1 MNAPAPF
8 RPKVDVHFFKDP
20 RSRAFGTRELVG
32 RTARFKR
39 VWTTRKEP
47 LDQGQEGE
55 CVGFSLA
62 GELAAKPYS
71 WEVSNST
78 GSRIFDWARDIDQLE
93 GRFFPEG
100 ATVIAGAKA
109 IRKAGAVSKY
119 GWNFG
124 IDDTINWIVRRG
136 PVVLGINW
144 YESMY
149 ETTHQ
154 GLVMADGP
162 IAGGHAIMANGYWP
176 AHPIFGDVL
185 VLTNSWG
192 RLWGLG
198 GRGYL
203 PVETADRLLKE
214 DGESLAL
221 VDLLARPI

>member
-1 MNAPAPF
+1 MTSANPHPI
-8 RPKVDVHFFKDP
+8 VDVHLFKDP
-20 RSRAFGTRELVG
+20 RSRSYGTRELLG
-32 RTARFKR
+32 RTPRFKR

-55 CVGFSLA
+55 CVGFSMA
-62 GELAAKPYS
+62 GELAARPHAYD
-71 WEVSNST
+71 VTDAT
-78 GSRIFDWARDIDQLE
+78 GRKIFAAAREIDRSE
-93 GRFFPEG
+93 GRYYDDG

-109 IRKAGAVSKY
+109 CQRAKYFRSY

-124 IDDTINWIVRRG
+124 IDDTINWIIRRG

-149 ETTHQ
+149 ETSVG
-154 GLVMADGP
+154 GLIMADGP
-162 IAGGHAIMANGYWP
+162 IAGGHAIVANGFWP
-176 AHPIFGDVL
+176 SHPVFGDVL

-192 RLWGLG
+192 RAWGIN

-214 DGESLAL
+214 EGESLAV
-221 VDLLARPI
+221 VDFPARPIG